1 MDSLEHLQIYLD
13 QMSENKI
20 FIGLIMVLVNIG
32 ARFIIEE
39 IGDEH
44 KEILHNTYFRKLVV
58 FCSVFMATRDIGVA
72 LIVTLI
78 FAVIINEILGKE
90 GEDSKEDE
98 DSKEIDKSVVKS
110 KIDEQIQLLNSLK
123 ENI

>member
-1 MDSLEHLQIYLD
+1 MDSLEQLQIYLD

-39 IGDEH
+39 IGEEH
-44 KEILHNTYFRKLVV
+44 KEILHNTYFRKFVV
-58 FCSVFMATRDIGVA
+58 FCSVFMATRDIGVSF
-72 LIVTLI
+72 IVTLI

-90 GEDSKEDE
+90 ENSKEDY
-98 DSKEIDKSVVKS
+98 DSKDKIELKN
-110 KIDEQIQLLNSLK
+110 KLDEQIQLLNTLK
-123 ENI
+123 DKI

>member
-1 MDSLEHLQIYLD
+1 MDSLEQLQIYLD

-39 IGDEH
+39 LGEEH

-58 FCSVFMATRDIGVA
+58 FCSVFMATRDIGVS

-90 GEDSKEDE
+90 ENSKEEYDSK
-98 DSKEIDKSVVKS
+98 DKIELKN
-110 KIDEQIQLLNSLK
+110 KLDEQIQLLNSLK
-123 ENI
+123 DKI

>member
-39 IGDEH
+39 IGEEH

-90 GEDSKEDE
+90 ENSKEEYDSK
-98 DSKEIDKSVVKS
+98 DKIELKN
-110 KIDEQIQLLNSLK
+110 KLDEQIQLLNSLK
-123 ENI
+123 EKI

>member
-1 MDSLEHLQIYLD
+1 MESLEHLQIYLE

-39 IGDEH
+39 IDEEH
-44 KEILHNTYFRKLVV
+44 KEILHNTYFRKFVV
-58 FCSVFMATRDIGVA
+58 FCSVFMATRDIGVS

-90 GEDSKEDE
+90 ENSKEEYDY
-98 DSKEIDKSVVKS
+98 KDKIELKN
-110 KIDEQIQLLNSLK
+110 KLDEQIQLLNSLK
-123 ENI
+123 EKI

>member
-1 MDSLEHLQIYLD
+1 MDSLERLQIYLD
-13 QMSENKI
+13 QLSENKI

-39 IGDEH
+39 LSEEH
-44 KEILHNTYFRKLVV
+44 KTIIQNTYFRKLVI

-78 FAVIINEILGKE
+78 FAIVINEILGKE
-90 GEDSKEDE
+90 DDKEENAEEKDM
-98 DSKEIDKSVVKS
+98 DKNTVKN

-123 ENI
+123 DKI